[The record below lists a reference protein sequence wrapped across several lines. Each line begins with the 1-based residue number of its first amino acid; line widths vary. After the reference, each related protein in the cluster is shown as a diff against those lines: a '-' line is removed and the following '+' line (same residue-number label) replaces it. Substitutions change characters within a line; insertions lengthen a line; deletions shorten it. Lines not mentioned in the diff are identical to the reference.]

1 MKVPF
6 CKLSGSGNDFILID
20 HRTPFLPEATLS
32 QWVAKICAHRL
43 SVGADGVILIEPPSP
58 TASAGSASSANSDGK
73 ADFRWR
79 LFNADGSPAEMSG
92 NGGRCAARFA
102 YLKGIAKA
110 AMVFDTPAGL
120 IQAEVIGDRV
130 KIRFTNP
137 TDFRW
142 RLAVEI
148 DGARREGHFVNTGVP
163 HLVYLVEDVDAVDV
177 LSIGR
182 KSRLHPRFQ
191 PAGTNVNFI
200 QQLDAHRF
208 KIRTYERGVEDETLA
223 CGTGS
228 VAAALIAASVDGAES
243 PVTLLPKG
251 GQPLTVT
258 FSREG
263 ERFRDIY
270 LAGDARVVYDGE
282 MGPEAWEY

>member
-1 MKVPF
+1 MKIPF
-6 CKLSGSGNDFILID
+6 SKLSGSGNDFILID
-20 HRTPFLPEATLS
+20 HRKPFLTEATLS

-43 SVGADGVILIEPPSP
+43 SVGADGVILIEPPSRP
-58 TASAGSASSANSDGK
+58 PR

-110 AMVFDTPAGL
+110 AMVFETPAGL
-120 IQAEVIGDRV
+120 IHAEIIGDQV
-130 KIRFTNP
+130 KIRFTDP

-142 RLAVEI
+142 RLVVEI
-148 DGARREGHFVNTGVP
+148 DGARFEGHFANTGVP

-182 KSRLHPRFQ
+182 KSRLHPLFQ
-191 PAGTNVNFI
+191 PAGANVNFI

-228 VAAALIAASVDGAES
+228 VAAALIAASVAGAES

-251 GQPLTVT
+251 GQSLTVT
-258 FSREG
+258 FAQEG

-270 LAGDARVVYDGE
+270 LAGDARIVYEGE
-282 MGPEAWEY
+282 MSEEAWKY

>member
-1 MKVPF
+1 MKIPF
-6 CKLSGSGNDFILID
+6 TKLSGSGNDFILID
-20 HRTPFLPEATLS
+20 HRTPFLPESTLS

-43 SVGADGVILIEPPSP
+43 SVGADGIILIEPPSKP
-58 TASAGSASSANSDGK
+58 QQ

-102 YLKGIAKA
+102 HAKGIAKA
-110 AMVFDTPAGL
+110 AMVFETPAGL
-120 IQAEVIGDRV
+120 IQAEVVGDQVR
-130 KIRFTNP
+130 IRFTDP

-142 RLAVEI
+142 RLAVTI
-148 DGARREGHFVNTGVP
+148 DGASREGHFVNTGVP
-163 HLVYLVEDVDAVDV
+163 HLVYLMDDVDAVD
-177 LSIGR
+177 LIPLGR
-182 KSRLHPRFQ
+182 ASRFHPLFQ
-191 PAGTNVNFI
+191 PAGTNVNVI
-200 QQLDAHRF
+200 QKLDSHRL

-223 CGTGS
+223 CGTGA
-228 VAAALIAASVDGAES
+228 VASALVAASVAGVQS

-258 FSREG
+258 FKREG

-270 LAGDARVVYDGE
+270 LAGDARVVYEGE
-282 MGPEAWEY
+282 MGEEAWNY

>member
-1 MKVPF
+1 MIAMKIPF
-6 CKLSGSGNDFILID
+6 TKLSGSGNDFILID

-43 SVGADGVILIEPPSP
+43 SVGADGVILIEPPGPS
-58 TASAGSASSANSDGK
+58 ASAGSDGK

-102 YLKGIAKA
+102 FLKGIAKT
-110 AMVFDTPAGL
+110 AMVFETPAGL
-120 IQAEVIGDRV
+120 IQAEVMDNQV
-130 KIRFTNP
+130 KIRFTDP

-142 RLAVEI
+142 RLLVEL
-148 DGARREGHFVNTGVP
+148 DGVRREGHFVNTGVP
-163 HLVYLVEDVDAVDV
+163 HLIYLVEDVDAVDL
-177 LSIGR
+177 LSLGR
-182 KSRLHPRFQ
+182 KSRLHPLFQ

-228 VAAALIAASVDGAES
+228 VAAALIAASVAGAEN

-258 FSREG
+258 FTREG
-263 ERFRDIY
+263 AQFRDIY
-270 LAGDARVVYDGE
+270 LAGDARIVYEGE
-282 MGPEAWEY
+282 MNEEAWKY

>member
-1 MKVPF
+1 MKIPF
-6 CKLSGSGNDFILID
+6 TKLSGSGNDFILID
-20 HRTPFLPEATLS
+20 HRASFLPESTLT

-43 SVGADGVILIEPPSP
+43 SVGADGVILIEPPNDP
-58 TASAGSASSANSDGK
+58 QQ

-102 YLKGIAKA
+102 HLKGISKA
-110 AMVFDTPAGL
+110 AMVFETPAGL
-120 IQAEVIGDRV
+120 IRAEVVGDQV
-130 KIRFTNP
+130 KIRFTDP
-137 TDFRW
+137 VDFRW
-142 RLAVEI
+142 RLVVDI
-148 DGARREGHFVNTGVP
+148 DGTRREGQFVNTGVP
-163 HLVYLVEDVDAVDV
+163 HLVYLVDDVDAVELID
-177 LSIGR
+177 LGR
-182 KSRLHPRFQ
+182 KSRFHPLFQ
-191 PAGTNVNFI
+191 PSGTNVNII
-200 QQLDAHRF
+200 QRLDAHRL

-223 CGTGS
+223 CGTGA
-228 VAAALIAASVDGAES
+228 VASALIAATVAGAKS

-258 FSREG
+258 FTGEG

-282 MGPEAWEY
+282 MGEEAWTY

>member
-1 MKVPF
+1 MKIPF
-6 CKLSGSGNDFILID
+6 TKLSGSGNDFILID
-20 HRTPFLPEATLS
+20 HRTPFLPESTLS

-43 SVGADGVILIEPPSP
+43 SVGADGIILIEPP
-58 TASAGSASSANSDGK
+58 GK
-73 ADFRWR
+73 PQQADFRWR

-110 AMVFDTPAGL
+110 AMVFETPAGL
-120 IQAEVIGDRV
+120 IQAEVVGDQVR
-130 KIRFTNP
+130 IRFTDP

-142 RLAVEI
+142 RLAVTI
-148 DGARREGHFVNTGVP
+148 DGTRREGHFVNTGVP
-163 HLVYLVEDVDAVDV
+163 HLVYLVDDVDAVD
-177 LSIGR
+177 LMTLGR
-182 KSRLHPRFQ
+182 KSRFHPLFQ
-191 PAGTNVNFI
+191 PAGANVNVI
-200 QQLDAHRF
+200 QRLDAHRL

-228 VAAALIAASVDGAES
+228 VASALIASTVAGAES

-258 FSREG
+258 FKKEG
-263 ERFRDIY
+263 ERFRDIF

-282 MGPEAWEY
+282 MGEEAWKY

>member
-1 MKVPF
+1 MKIPF
-6 CKLSGSGNDFILID
+6 TKLSGSGNDFILID

-32 QWVAKICAHRL
+32 QWVAKVCAHRL
-43 SVGADGVILIEPPSP
+43 SVGADGIILIEPPGP
-58 TASAGSASSANSDGK
+58 SASGGK

-102 YLKGIAKA
+102 FLKGIAKA
-110 AMVFDTPAGL
+110 AMVFETPAGL
-120 IQAEVIGDRV
+120 IQAEVIGDQV
-130 KIRFTNP
+130 KIRFTDP

-148 DGARREGHFVNTGVP
+148 DGTRREGHFVNTGVP
-163 HLVYLVEDVDAVDV
+163 HLVYLVDDVETVDLPV
-177 LSIGR
+177 LGR
-182 KSRLHPRFQ
+182 KSRLHPLFQ

-200 QQLDAHRF
+200 QRLDAHRL

-228 VAAALIAASVDGAES
+228 VASALVAATVSGAQS
-243 PVTLLPKG
+243 PVTLLPRG

-258 FSREG
+258 FTREG
-263 ERFRDIY
+263 ERFRGIY

-282 MGPEAWEY
+282 MGEEAWKY

>member
-6 CKLSGSGNDFILID
+6 TKLSGSGNDFILID
-20 HRTPFLPEATLS
+20 HRRPFLPEATLS

-43 SVGADGVILIEPPSP
+43 SVGADGVILIEPPKRP
-58 TASAGSASSANSDGK
+58 QQ

-102 YLKGIAKA
+102 CLKGIAKT
-110 AMVFDTPAGL
+110 AMVFETPAGL
-120 IQAEVIGDRV
+120 IQAEVIGDQV
-130 KIRFTNP
+130 KIRFTDP

-142 RLAVEI
+142 RLAVEA
-148 DGARREGHFVNTGVP
+148 GGTRREGHFVNTGVP
-163 HLVYLVEDVDAVDV
+163 HLVYLVDDVDAVDLQTV
-177 LSIGR
+177 GR
-182 KSRLHPRFQ
+182 ASRFHPLFQ
-191 PAGTNVNFI
+191 PAGTNVNVI
-200 QQLDAHRF
+200 QRLDSHRL

-223 CGTGS
+223 CGTGA
-228 VAAALIAASVDGAES
+228 VASALIAATVAGAES

-258 FSREG
+258 FTREG

-270 LAGDARVVYDGE
+270 LAGDARIVYDGE
-282 MGPEAWEY
+282 MGEEAWKY

>member
-6 CKLSGSGNDFILID
+6 TKLSGSGNDFILID

-32 QWVAKICAHRL
+32 QWVAKICVHRL
-43 SVGADGVILIEPPSP
+43 SVGADGVILIEPPGPS
-58 TASAGSASSANSDGK
+58 ASAGSDGR

-102 YLKGIAKA
+102 SLKGIAKA
-110 AMVFDTPAGL
+110 AMVFETPAGL
-120 IQAEVIGDRV
+120 IQAEIIGDQV
-130 KIRFTNP
+130 KIRFTDP

-142 RLAVEI
+142 RLLVEL
-148 DGARREGHFVNTGVP
+148 DGVRREGHFVNTGVP
-163 HLVYLVEDVDAVDV
+163 HLVYPVENVDTID
-177 LSIGR
+177 LLTIGR
-182 KSRLHPRFQ
+182 KSRFHPLFQ

-228 VAAALIAASVDGAES
+228 VAAALIAASVAGAES
-243 PVTLLPKG
+243 PVTLLPTG

-258 FSREG
+258 FAKEG
-263 ERFRDIY
+263 AQFRDIY

-282 MGPEAWEY
+282 MSEEAWDY

>member
-1 MKVPF
+1 MKIPF
-6 CKLSGSGNDFILID
+6 TKLSGSGNDFILID
-20 HRTPFLPEATLS
+20 HRRPFLPEATLS

-43 SVGADGVILIEPPSP
+43 SVGADGVILIEPP
-58 TASAGSASSANSDGK
+58 GK
-73 ADFRWR
+73 PQQADFRWR

-102 YLKGIAKA
+102 CLKGIAKA
-110 AMVFDTPAGL
+110 AMVFETPAGL
-120 IQAEVIGDRV
+120 IQAEVVGDQVR
-130 KIRFTNP
+130 IRFTDP

-142 RLAVEI
+142 RLAVTI
-148 DGARREGHFVNTGVP
+148 DGASREGHFVNTGVP
-163 HLVYLVEDVDAVDV
+163 HLVYLVDDVDAVD
-177 LSIGR
+177 LLALGR
-182 KSRLHPRFQ
+182 KSRFHPLFQ

-200 QQLDAHRF
+200 QRLDAHRL

-228 VAAALIAASVDGAES
+228 VASALIASAVAGADS

-258 FSREG
+258 FTKEG
-263 ERFRDIY
+263 QRFRDIY

-282 MGPEAWEY
+282 MGEEAWSY

>member
-6 CKLSGSGNDFILID
+6 TKLSGSGNDFILID
-20 HRTPFLPEATLS
+20 HRKPFLPEATLS
-32 QWVAKICAHRL
+32 QWVAKVCTHRL

-58 TASAGSASSANSDGK
+58 SGDGRT
-73 ADFRWR
+73 DFRWR

-102 YLKGIAKA
+102 CLKGIAKA
-110 AMVFDTPAGL
+110 AMVFETPAGL
-120 IQAEVIGDRV
+120 IQAEVTGDQV
-130 KIRFTNP
+130 KIRFTDP

-148 DGARREGHFVNTGVP
+148 DGVRREGHFVNTGVP
-163 HLVYLVEDVDAVDV
+163 HLVYLVDDVDAVD
-177 LSIGR
+177 LLKLGR
-182 KSRLHPRFQ
+182 ASRFHPLFQ

-200 QQLDAHRF
+200 QHLDSHRLR
-208 KIRTYERGVEDETLA
+208 IRTYERGVEDETLA
-223 CGTGS
+223 CGTGAVAS
-228 VAAALIAASVDGAES
+228 ALVAATIGDGES

-258 FSREG
+258 FTREG
-263 ERFRDIY
+263 QRFRDIY
-270 LAGDARVVYDGE
+270 LAGDARVVYEGE
-282 MGPEAWEY
+282 MGEEAWKY

>member
-1 MKVPF
+1 MKIPF
-6 CKLSGSGNDFILID
+6 TKLSGSGNDFILID
-20 HRTPFLPEATLS
+20 HRMPFLPEATLS

-58 TASAGSASSANSDGK
+58 TASGGR
-73 ADFRWR
+73 ADFCWR

-102 YLKGIAKA
+102 HLKGIAKT
-110 AMVFDTPAGL
+110 AMVFETPAGL
-120 IQAEVIGDRV
+120 IQAEVIGDQV
-130 KIRFTNP
+130 KIRFTDP

-142 RLAVEI
+142 RLLVEL
-148 DGARREGHFVNTGVP
+148 DGVRREGHFVNTGVP
-163 HLVYLVEDVDAVDV
+163 HLVYLVENVDTVD
-177 LSIGR
+177 LLTIGR
-182 KSRLHPRFQ
+182 KSRFHPLFQ

-200 QQLDAHRF
+200 QQLDAHRL

-228 VAAALIAASVDGAES
+228 VAAALITASVAGAES

-258 FSREG
+258 FAQEG
-263 ERFRDIY
+263 AQFRDIY
-270 LAGDARVVYDGE
+270 LAGDARVVYEGE
-282 MGPEAWEY
+282 MTEEAWQY